1 LCELAWVGV
10 RWRGGRTSQ
19 EVKRLSA
26 LKTWAG
32 TDGGIALVDDVSCD
46 KISFNYDCRR
56 WDIVD

>member
-1 LCELAWVGV
+1 V